1 MRKGMWKK
9 GLTVAMAAA
18 MLAGPVSVPAVF
30 NNGISVVK
38 ADETNKEQDIYVLMN
53 IPYADFY
60 KAELNKNDVKVDVT
74 TSATKAKT
82 KSTLANGSYHAD
94 NTGEHISGITYPVKI
109 KAGTDLSKLTKI
121 TDASKVSITV
131 NMKGKETTTEY
142 KGKDALFESA
152 DYSYYELGTTAP
164 AYYKELTV
172 NENGSYSFGKTT
184 ATEKTVKGAA
194 IEKFKTSSK
203 YGDYQ
208 LNLNFDKVADSDQIS
223 GNTKVLA
230 AVITTIDGT
239 QYGLRHVENIWKGT
253 EFAWG
258 TGFTTQS
265 HGCPISGEHYASMMG
280 KTIDAVTYYTE
291 NGVVKYDID
300 DTYVPYKFDTS
311 AFKVENAD
319 VTSGSAKVTVPT
331 LPEAYDAEYAV
342 EGLTNVSVENGTLKY
357 NATGVKPGQYT
368 LNVTDKSSKYVPFS
382 TSFTLTTDNVVAAYN
397 NDVKAPALVA
407 AKDVQ
412 ADDFANFVK
421 NIQKVSVNG
430 KEYAASGKGA
440 VKLINADGTL
450 VTTADALKAEGT
462 YNIVVTA
469 TGYNKT
475 LEFTYTNK
483 SDTTATKPSDATA
496 ATKPAATTT
505 ATKPA
510 VKPVKKVT
518 VKKQTAKVKAGKKK
532 LTVTW
537 KKDKNVSGYQI
548 KIATKKNFKGA
559 KTYTVKSYKT
569 YKKVIKKLKAK
580 KKYFVKVRA
589 YKTVGKSKVYGAYSA
604 VRSCKVK

>member
-30 NNGISVVK
+30 NNGVAVVK
-38 ADETNKEQDIYVLMN
+38 ADETNKGQDVYVLMN

-60 KAELNKNDVKVDVT
+60 KAELNNTVKVDAT
-74 TSATKAKT
+74 TSATKTKT

-109 KAGTDLSKLTKI
+109 KTGTDLSKLTKI

-152 DYSYYELGTTAP
+152 DYSYYVLSTAP

-172 NENGSYSFGKTT
+172 NEDGTYSFGKTT
-184 ATEKTVKGAA
+184 ATEKTVEGAA

-230 AVITTIDGT
+230 AVITTTDGT

-382 TSFTLTTDNVVAAYN
+382 TSFTLTTDNVVAVYN
-397 NDVKAPALVA
+397 NNVKAPALVA

-589 YKTVGKSKVYGAYSA
+589 YKTVGKSKVYGVYSA

>member
-30 NNGISVVK
+30 NNGVAVVK

-82 KSTLANGSYHAD
+82 RSTLANGSYHAD

-109 KAGTDLSKLTKI
+109 KAGTDLSNLTKI
-121 TDASKVSITV
+121 TDASNVSITV

-172 NENGSYSFGKTT
+172 NEDGSYSFGKTT
-184 ATEKTVKGAA
+184 ATKKTVEGAA
-194 IEKFKTSSK
+194 IEKFKTSSN

-230 AVITTIDGT
+230 AVITTTDGT
-239 QYGLRHVENIWKGT
+239 QYGLRHIENIWKGT

>member
-60 KAELNKNDVKVDVT
+60 KAELNKNDVKVDAT
-74 TSATKAKT
+74 TSATKTKT

-483 SDTTATKPSDATA
+483 SDTTATKPSDATE
-496 ATKPAATTT
+496 ATKPAAITE